1 MYACASACVERKID
15 RERERACVCMCAMLA
30 DADASA
36 YVLLVAVI
44 SYRLSWHSI
53 WGVRVL
59 ALGYSLFFTTVLAFC
74 YASHSHHEL
83 LLIWIALG
91 LALCGRLFIRS
102 LSSNCND
109 LCT

>member
-44 SYRLSWHSI
+44 SYPAFVAQFSTQAIAIEGGRSSSTFCS
-53 WGVRVL
+53 RCVL
-59 ALGYSLFFTTVLAFC
+59 KDV
-74 YASHSHHEL
+74 
-83 LLIWIALG
+83 
-91 LALCGRLFIRS
+91 
-102 LSSNCND
+102 LSSLHLFPTIQHVL
-109 LCT
+109 LCLCCVCFVEQY